1 MAYSQRW
8 GEQRWPEVP
17 PDRDAGPPA
26 RAGRRRPEPH
36 PEPHEEPEDL
46 DYPDDSPF
54 DADRPVVN
62 PYAVV
67 ALVAA
72 LVRHLGARWWTATA
86 LAPVALF
93 VTYVAADGWH
103 RQGAFVGLDLWF
115 ALCVAMAVAAWR
127 RSVAGARSSGP

>member
-1 MAYSQRW
+1 MRAVVDEAVRHAA
-8 GEQRWPEVP
+8 
-17 PDRDAGPPA
+17 DAGRSLQQEFGSPTSYAA
-26 RAGRRRPEPH
+26 RFAPDAAVAGRC
-36 PEPHEEPEDL
+36 
-46 DYPDDSPF
+46 S
-54 DADRPVVN
+54 AW
-62 PYAVV
+62 
-67 ALVAA
+67 
-72 LVRHLGARWWTATA
+72 WWTATA